1 MIDEIQQLTNSYHRW
16 LSAKTVIRETNN
28 WIEINT
34 PFLDRHND
42 HLQIYAK
49 SSNGG
54 FILTDDGY
62 TIEDLEMSGCKLDTP
77 KRRDLL
83 HMTLNGFGVRLENSE
98 LQVSATSQNFA
109 HQKHNLVQAMLAV
122 NDLFYLAQSFTSSL
136 FFEDVVPWLDDS
148 GIRYFP
154 NVKLTGK
161 SGYDHHYDFVIPK
174 SNTFPD
180 RILLSITDP
189 SKSNVSKA
197 VFAWTDTGAAR
208 DREASAYAILND
220 TDRSVSRTVLEAF
233 RNYDVHPVLWSARE
247 TVREELAA

>member
-1 MIDEIQQLTNSYHRW
+1 MIDEIQQLTDRYHNW
-16 LSAKTVIRETNN
+16 LSEKTILR
-28 WIEINT
+28 EINDWVEIRT

-42 HLQIYAK
+42 HMQIYAK
-49 SSNGG
+49 SSDGG
-54 FILTDDGY
+54 FMLTDDGY

-83 HMTLNGFGVRLENSE
+83 HMTLNGFGVRLKDSE
-98 LQVSATSQNFA
+98 LQVTATSQNFA
-109 HQKHNLVQAMLAV
+109 RQKHNLLQAMLAV

-136 FFEDVVPWLDDS
+136 FYEDVVAWLDIS

-161 SGYDHHYDFVIPK
+161 SGYDHHYDFVI
-174 SNTFPD
+174 SQSIEYPD
-180 RILLSITDP
+180 RVLLSITDP

-208 DREASAYAILND
+208 HRESRAYAILND
-220 TDRSVSRTVLEAF
+220 SDRSVSRTVLDAF
-233 RNYDVHPVLWSARE
+233 RNYDMRPVLWSDRE
-247 TVREELAA
+247 AVREELAA